1 MPAQTL
7 DEPAIVPGCAGNG
20 STVMIKVRGVLLP
33 QLLLA
38 VTLKVP
44 LLPGVRLTLVPLPL
58 GAPLPL

>member
-1 MPAQTL
+1 M
-7 DEPAIVPGCAGNG
+7 V
-20 STVMIKVRGVLLP
+20 KVLAMLLP

-58 GAPLPL
+58 GVPLPLNDQE